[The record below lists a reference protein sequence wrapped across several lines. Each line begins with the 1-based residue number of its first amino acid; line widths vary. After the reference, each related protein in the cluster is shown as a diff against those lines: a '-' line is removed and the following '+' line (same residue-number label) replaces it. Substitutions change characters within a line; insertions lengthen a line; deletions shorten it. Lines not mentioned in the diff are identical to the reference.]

1 MSMGDIVS
9 IIAVVIIELSL
20 FIGYKISTYFLD
32 SKLADIVGI
41 YAIAINGILLILFG
55 FIYPIVTGYDEQQNI
70 ETTIKE
76 NHKNCDFIEDN
87 QFYSDGKLY
96 QYRLDNSESKVII
109 TCKDDNEKEVNC
121 FKLDD

>member
-1 MSMGDIVS
+1 MSMCDIVC

-41 YAIAINGILLILFG
+41 YAIAINGILLVLF
-55 FIYPIVTGYDEQQNI
+55 FIYPIVTSYDEQKNVESTI
-70 ETTIKE
+70 EE
-76 NHKNCDFIEDN
+76 NYKDCVFIEEN
-87 QFYSDGKLY
+87 KFYSDDKLY
-96 QYRLDNSESKVII
+96 QYRLDNSENKVII
-109 TCKDDNEKEVNC
+109 TCKDDNEKEIDC